1 MARTVTVQE
10 KQHKGGGVPA
20 LLKRLFSRKVKSE
33 IPSKEERLERARA
46 RRATRLETDTELTAL
61 PIEPRIK
68 KKISVIEQLWGEGFS
83 SPCNQALTDAMTQPF
98 NLEKGQELLEIGP
111 GLGGC
116 ANYLS
121 EKLGVRITA
130 LEQNKDFIS
139 HLDSRRPLRPPGHP
153 VEFGP
158 FDPNT
163 TEFLARAFNAALVK
177 DTLFAVADKEDFL
190 KRLKE
195 SVKTRAH
202 LAICDFVL
210 RDKGIESEA
219 IEVWKAQ
226 EPIEPFVLSVG
237 EQLWNFRASGFQPVT
252 QKDITDLYLARIKE
266 ALPQVRSV
274 FAQLIATRPIDKEL
288 ALAILDEIS
297 VWLGRSAAL
306 ESGDLRVYYFHAVT
320 KELSRKMS

>member
-1 MARTVTVQE
+1 MARNVTVQG
-10 KQHKGGGVPA
+10 KKGQSGGVPA
-20 LLKRLFSRKVKSE
+20 LLKRLFSRNVKSE

-46 RRATRLETDTELTAL
+46 RRAAKLETETEPSATSV
-61 PIEPRIK
+61 EPRIQ
-68 KKISVIEQLWGEGFS
+68 KKIRVVEQLWGEGFS
-83 SPCNQALTDAMTQPF
+83 SPYNQVLTDAMAQPL
-98 NLEKGQELLEIGP
+98 NLEKGQELLEIGA

-130 LEQNKDFIS
+130 LEKNKDFIS
-139 HLDSRRPLRPPGHP
+139 HLNSLRPLRPPGHP
-153 VEFGP
+153 VEFEP

-177 DTLFAVADKEDFL
+177 DTLFAIADKEKFL

-195 SVKTRAH
+195 TVKTSAH
-202 LAICDFVL
+202 LAIFDFVL

-219 IEVWKAQ
+219 IDVWKAQ
-226 EPIEPFVLSVG
+226 EPTEPYVLSVG